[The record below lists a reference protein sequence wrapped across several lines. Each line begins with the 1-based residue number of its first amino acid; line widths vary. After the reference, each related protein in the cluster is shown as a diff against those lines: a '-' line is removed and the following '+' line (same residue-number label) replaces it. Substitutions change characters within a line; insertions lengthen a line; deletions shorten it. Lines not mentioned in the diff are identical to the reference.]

1 LQPPLRPS
9 APIAADVLL
18 IGDPARAMQ
27 VAQELIEGPK
37 MSNHAHGLWGYG
49 GRTADG
55 RDLTIQSVGIGG
67 PSAALV
73 LSQLAGL
80 GVRRAVLLGTCR
92 AISSRLSLGDVF
104 AVGEAIGADG
114 VSGEL
119 SDDAALLPDRKLGA
133 TLAGTAE
140 AAGLRSAS
148 VASTDLIGE
157 LDGRPAEDWERRGAE
172 ALEMTAAALFA
183 AGPKCGVA
191 MAALMAVADV
201 RDEAISDEALLEAS
215 VRMGKV
221 ALAAF
226 SSSA

>member
-1 LQPPLRPS
+1 LRPS
-9 APIAADVLL
+9 APIASDVLL
-18 IGDPARAMQ
+18 TGDPARAMQ
-27 VAQELIEGPK
+27 IAQELIAEPK

-49 GRTADG
+49 GKTEDG
-55 RDLTIQSVGIGG
+55 SDLTIQSVGIGG

-80 GVRRAVLLGTCR
+80 EVRRAILLGTCR
-92 AISSRLSLGDVF
+92 AISSELSLGDVF
-104 AVGEAIGADG
+104 VVGEALGADG

-119 SDDAALLPDRKLGA
+119 SDEAALRPDLKLGA

-140 AAGLRSAS
+140 AAGLGSIS

-183 AGPKCGVA
+183 AGASCGVA
-191 MAALMAVADV
+191 VAALMAVTDA
-201 RDEAISDEALLEAS
+201 RDEEISDEALLEAS
-215 VRMGKV
+215 TRMGQV

-226 SSSA
+226 SSSG

>member
-1 LQPPLRPS
+1 MRL
-9 APIAADVLL
+9 
-18 IGDPARAMQ
+18 
-27 VAQELIEGPK
+27 AQELITEPK

-49 GRTADG
+49 GATADG

-80 GVRRAVLLGTCR
+80 GVRRAILLGTCR
-92 AISSRLSLGDVF
+92 AISAELSLGDIFV
-104 AVGEAIGADG
+104 VSEAIGGDG

-119 SDDAALLPDRKLGA
+119 SDEAALVADPKLGA

-140 AAGLRSAS
+140 AAGLGSVI
-148 VASTDLIGE
+148 VASTDLVGE

-183 AGPKCGVA
+183 VGGRCGVSVAA
-191 MAALMAVADV
+191 MMAVADAG
-201 RDEAISDEALLEAS
+201 DESLDDDALLEAS
-215 VRMGKV
+215 TRMGQV

-226 SSSA
+226 SSSG

>member
-92 AISSRLSLGDVF
+92 AISSR
-104 AVGEAIGADG
+104 
-114 VSGEL
+114 
-119 SDDAALLPDRKLGA
+119 
-133 TLAGTAE
+133 
-140 AAGLRSAS
+140 RSATS
-148 VASTDLIGE
+148 SPSA
-157 LDGRPAEDWERRGAE
+157 RR
-172 ALEMTAAALFA
+172 
-183 AGPKCGVA
+183 
-191 MAALMAVADV
+191 
-201 RDEAISDEALLEAS
+201 
-215 VRMGKV
+215 
-221 ALAAF
+221 
-226 SSSA
+226 SAPTE